1 MNKPIIT
8 FLLLM
13 SPFIVH
19 SQWNQVNG
27 PKDAFSGLD
36 LIVKD
41 SQLIVST
48 SGASFYSVDGGDHWE
63 PFMPEV
69 FYHSVVFQDNP
80 YTGGQ
85 YYPGSIS
92 GRLRKHAFVDGSWE
106 HQVVY
111 TNNGPVNG
119 MAADE
124 DHVYAVFENNT
135 LSDAVAGFTFSA
147 DGVTWIQQNNG
158 LPKDSTYLWDHWLFY
173 YNLFSIGVN
182 DQFVF
187 VGAKD
192 GVYRSEKT
200 VFQWTRTSEGLPENE
215 RVNAIACHESLLV
228 IAIGN
233 KLYKSTDNGQAWAIN
248 YELAGNN
255 TVNRLCCIGDI
266 FYALTETQGLLVSN
280 DLGVTWSPANNG
292 LDNLQ
297 SLGLA
302 NMESTFYLGHG
313 NGISQ
318 GLNAWQTINNDIV
331 VSDVRD
337 MAQTA
342 TAMAAVEFNK
352 VFVSQ
357 DEGLTW
363 EDRTPFEN
371 PGGYI
376 YSIVNV
382 NGCFLFSLKRDWI
395 DECLNYRSCDHGDT
409 WFPVAPLFSDGN
421 VYKLRS
427 NGTKV
432 LAFVN
437 SSIYLSE
444 NTGDTWSNITPSGS
458 LQGSIS
464 DVLFTGSDIYAA
476 LDYSDKVIHSGDF
489 GQSWH
494 LCNEGLDGEEIETIG
509 AGPGMIFAAGTNRA
523 FRSMDQGLTWIEC
536 APLGEDVR
544 EIISDGNLVFACK
557 DRQVYYSRNFGESWI
572 DISEGLPSMPNLW
585 GGTLMVRG
593 DQLLFG
599 TNTYGIQQRSIP
611 DLPTGVK
618 EMTPTG
624 KFGLFPNPVNDFL
637 ILQPYDQQVI
647 GTIEILDLSARMIR
661 QPEITGNHIDLRDLA
676 PAVYI
681 LRIITADKMVYHEK
695 FVKSR

>member
-1 MNKPIIT
+1 MNKTIIT

-19 SQWNQVNG
+19 SQWSQVNG
-27 PKDAFSGLD
+27 PKDFFSGPDVIVNDSL
-36 LIVKD
+36 LI
-41 SQLIVST
+41 LST
-48 SGASFYSVDGGDHWE
+48 SGASFYSIDGGDHWR

-69 FYHSVVFQDNP
+69 FYHSVVFQDNL

-85 YYPGSIS
+85 YYSGSIS
-92 GRLRKHAFVDGSWE
+92 GRLRKHAFGNGSWE

-119 MAADE
+119 MAADQE
-124 DHVYAVFENNT
+124 HVYAVFENNT

-158 LPKDSTYLWDHWLFY
+158 LPKDSTYFWDHWFFY

-200 VFQWTRTSEGLPENE
+200 GFQWSRFSQGLPEYGS
-215 RVNAIACHESLLV
+215 VNAIACHDSLLV

-233 KLYKSTDNGQAWAIN
+233 KLYRSLNNGQNWAFN
-248 YELAGNN
+248 YELAVNN
-255 TVNRLCCIGDI
+255 TVHRLRCIGGT
-266 FYALTETQGLLVSN
+266 FFVLTELQGLLVSH
-280 DLGVTWSPANNG
+280 DWGETWSPANNG

-302 NMESTFYLGHG
+302 NMDSTFYLSHRT
-313 NGISQ
+313 GISK
-318 GLNAWQTINNDIV
+318 GFNAWESINNDIV
-331 VSDVRD
+331 VSNVRD

-352 VFVSQ
+352 VFISQ

-363 EDRTPFEN
+363 EDRTPVE
-371 PGGYI
+371 GLDGYI

-382 NGCFLFSLKRDWI
+382 NGCLLFSFKREWL
-395 DECLNYRSCDHGDT
+395 EESLNYRSCDHGNT
-409 WFPVAPLFSDGN
+409 WVPVASLFSDGN

-427 NGTKV
+427 NGTRV
-432 LAFVN
+432 VAFVN
-437 SSIYLSE
+437 SSIFLSE
-444 NTGDTWSNITPSGS
+444 NTGDSWNDITPTGS
-458 LQGSIS
+458 LQGSLS
-464 DVLFTGSDIYAA
+464 DVLFTGDDIYAA
-476 LDYSDKVIHSGDF
+476 YNYDDKVIHSGDF
-489 GQSWH
+489 GQTWH
-494 LCNEGLDGEEIETIG
+494 LCNEGLDGEEIETLG
-509 AGPGMIFAAGTNRA
+509 VAQGMIFAVGINRT
-523 FRSMDQGLTWIEC
+523 FRSSNQGISWVEC
-536 APLGEDVR
+536 APLGDDVQ
-544 EIISDGNLVFACK
+544 EIISDSNLVFACK
-557 DRQVYYSRNFGESWI
+557 FRQVYFSRNSGDSWI
-572 DISEGLPSMPNLW
+572 DISDGLPLLPDLW

-599 TNTYGIQQRSIP
+599 TTIYGIQERNIL

-618 EMTPTG
+618 ERPPSR
-624 KFGLFPNPVNDFL
+624 KFGLFPNPVIDYL
-637 ILQPYDQQVI
+637 SVHSYDRQVI
-647 GTIEILDLSARMIR
+647 ATVEILDLSARMIR
-661 QPEITGNHIDLRDLA
+661 HPEITGNRIDLRDLA

-681 LRIITADKMVYHEK
+681 LRIITADKMVYYQK
-695 FVKSR
+695 FVKNR